1 MTTGSSQQQRRTQAE
16 RSATTRA
23 ALLDATL
30 ASLVEVGYANTTTT
44 GIAERAGVSRGA
56 QMHHFPAKADLV
68 AHAVEHLAEKRIEL
82 LRSAVECL
90 DGSADRIGGT
100 LDLLWE
106 SHHGPLFRATLELWI
121 AARTDDDLREEL
133 APVERNVIA
142 SLYDCSREL
151 FGEEIASRRGFERA
165 LGLSLTLIQGLALVE
180 THQLEP
186 PALEILWSRYR
197 DELAEMFRRLPG

>member
-1 MTTGSSQQQRRTQAE
+1 MATGSSQQQRRTQAE

-23 ALLDATL
+23 ALLDATV

-90 DGSADRIGGT
+90 DGRADRIGGA
-100 LDLLWE
+100 LDLLWG
-106 SHHGPLFRATLELWI
+106 SPPRPPL
-121 AARTDDDLREEL
+121 
-133 APVERNVIA
+133 
-142 SLYDCSREL
+142 
-151 FGEEIASRRGFERA
+151 
-165 LGLSLTLIQGLALVE
+165 
-180 THQLEP
+180 P
-186 PALEILWSRYR
+186 PAPQPRI
-197 DELAEMFRRLPG
+197 A